1 MYSRLRLFTEIIRV
15 MPVISAKHD
24 ICSGTSGIRHA
35 PKLPLNLFAC
45 WVILHAFLS
54 RNHSHQNVKQFG
66 PRSGSLIRVE
76 TFNFVI
82 STLKLVLNAI
92 KSQYLTF
99 L

>member
-15 MPVISAKHD
+15 IPVISVKHD

-35 PKLPLNLFAC
+35 SKLPLNLFAC

-54 RNHSHQNVKQFG
+54 KNHSHQNIKQFG
-66 PRSGSLIRVE
+66 LRSDLLIRVD

-82 STLKLVLNAI
+82 STLKLALNAI
-92 KSQYLTF
+92 KSRYFTF
-99 L
+99 V